1 MPRHEGGI
9 ALPSCPVPRLML
21 SLLLA
26 MASTLRTTTDDQHA
40 LDRMRRGEEGGLA
53 ELYDRHGRF
62 VYALALRI
70 VRDRGD
76 AEDVTQDVFVQ
87 AWTHA
92 ERFDAGRGQVV
103 AWLMNM
109 ARARAIDLLRRR
121 RVRPQ
126 PSDDDAPFEATD
138 LAPGQ
143 DVQLDWSRRAEAV
156 QQAMTSLPILQRLAV
171 ELAFFEG
178 LTHVEIAEQ
187 LEVPLGTIKTRV
199 RQGLLK
205 LRDSLA
211 GAAS

>member
-1 MPRHEGGI
+1 
-9 ALPSCPVPRLML
+9 ML
-21 SLLLA
+21 SILLA
-26 MASTLRTTTDDQHA
+26 MASTLHTTTDDQHA
-40 LDRMRRGEEGGLA
+40 LERMRRGDEGGLA

-62 VYALALRI
+62 VFALALRV

-87 AWTHA
+87 AWKYA
-92 ERFDAGRGQVV
+92 ERFDSGRGQVV

-109 ARARAIDLLRRR
+109 ARTRAIDLLRRR

-126 PSDDDAPFEATD
+126 PADDDAPMDMTD
-138 LAPGQ
+138 LAPAQ

-156 QQAMTSLPILQRLAV
+156 QQAMTSLPLLQRMAV

-178 LTHVEIAEQ
+178 LTHAEIAEQ

>member
-1 MPRHEGGI
+1 M
-9 ALPSCPVPRLML
+9 
-21 SLLLA
+21 
-26 MASTLRTTTDDQHA
+26 
-40 LDRMRRGEEGGLA
+40 
-53 ELYDRHGRF
+53 
-62 VYALALRI
+62 YALALRI
-70 VRDRGD
+70 VRDTGD

-87 AWTHA
+87 AWKNA
-92 ERFDAGRGQVV
+92 DRFDAGRGHVV
-103 AWLMNM
+103 AWLMNI

-126 PSDDDAPFEATD
+126 PAADDAVSDTTD
-138 LAPGQ
+138 LAPAQ

-156 QQAMTSLPILQRLAV
+156 QQAMSSLPILQRIAV

-178 LTHVEIAEQ
+178 LTHAEIAEQ

>member
-1 MPRHEGGI
+1 
-9 ALPSCPVPRLML
+9 ML
-21 SLLLA
+21 SILLA

-40 LDRMRRGEEGGLA
+40 LDRMRRGDEGGLA

-62 VYALALRI
+62 VYALAVRI

-87 AWTHA
+87 VWTHA

-103 AWLMNM
+103 AWLMNI

-126 PSDDDAPFEATD
+126 PAADDAPMETTD
-138 LAPGQ
+138 LTPGQ

-156 QQAMTSLPILQRLAV
+156 QQAMTSLPLLQRMAV

-178 LTHVEIAEQ
+178 LTHAEIAEQ

-211 GAAS
+211 GADS

>member
-1 MPRHEGGI
+1 
-9 ALPSCPVPRLML
+9 ML

-26 MASTLRTTTDDQHA
+26 MASTVRTTTDDQHA
-40 LDRMRRGEEGGLA
+40 LERMKRGEEGALA

-76 AEDVTQDVFVQ
+76 AEDITQDVFVQ
-87 AWTHA
+87 AWKQSD
-92 ERFDAGRGQVV
+92 RFDAGRGHVV
-103 AWLMNM
+103 AWLLNI

-121 RVRPQ
+121 RSRPQ
-126 PSDDDAPFEATD
+126 PAEHDASEEATD
-138 LAPGQ
+138 LEPGQ
-143 DVQLDWSRRAEAV
+143 DVQLDWSRRAAAV
-156 QQAMTSLPILQRLAV
+156 QQAMASLPVLQRMAV

-178 LTHVEIAEQ
+178 LTHAEIAEQ

>member
-1 MPRHEGGI
+1 
-9 ALPSCPVPRLML
+9 ML

-40 LDRMRRGEEGGLA
+40 LERMRRGEEGGLA

-76 AEDVTQDVFVQ
+76 AEDLTQDVFVQ

-92 ERFDAGRGQVV
+92 DRFDADRGQVV

-109 ARARAIDLLRRR
+109 ARTRAIDLLRRR

-126 PSDDDAPFEATD
+126 PAGDDAAIDTTD
-138 LAPGQ
+138 LTPAQ
-143 DVQLDWSRRAEAV
+143 DVLLDWSRRAEAV
-156 QQAMTSLPILQRLAV
+156 QQAMSSLPVLQRMAV

-178 LTHVEIAEQ
+178 LSHTEIAEQ

-205 LRDSLA
+205 LRDQLA
-211 GAAS
+211 GGAS

>member
-1 MPRHEGGI
+1 
-9 ALPSCPVPRLML
+9 ML

-40 LDRMRRGEEGGLA
+40 LERMRRGEEGGLA

-76 AEDVTQDVFVQ
+76 AEDLTQDVFVQ
-87 AWTHA
+87 AWKQSD
-92 ERFDAGRGQVV
+92 RFDAGRGQV
-103 AWLMNM
+103 ATWLMNM
-109 ARARAIDLLRRR
+109 TRARAIDLLRRR

-126 PSDDDAPFEATD
+126 PADDDAPIDTTD
-138 LAPGQ
+138 IAPAP

-156 QQAMTSLPILQRLAV
+156 QQAMSSLPVLQRMAV

>member
-1 MPRHEGGI
+1 
-9 ALPSCPVPRLML
+9 ML
-21 SLLLA
+21 SILLA
-26 MASTLRTTTDDQHA
+26 MASTLHTTTDDQHA
-40 LDRMRRGEEGGLA
+40 LERMRRGDEGGLA

-62 VYALALRI
+62 VFALALRV

-87 AWTHA
+87 AWKYA

-109 ARARAIDLLRRR
+109 ARTRAIDLLRRR

-126 PSDDDAPFEATD
+126 PADDDTPIETTD
-138 LAPGQ
+138 LTPAQ

-156 QQAMTSLPILQRLAV
+156 QQAMTSLPVLQRLAV

-178 LTHVEIAEQ
+178 LTHAEIAEQ

>member
-1 MPRHEGGI
+1 
-9 ALPSCPVPRLML
+9 ML

-40 LDRMRRGEEGGLA
+40 LERMRRGEEGGLA

-76 AEDVTQDVFVQ
+76 AEDLTQDVFVQ

-92 ERFDAGRGQVV
+92 DRFDADRGQVV

-109 ARARAIDLLRRR
+109 ARTRAIDLLRRR

-126 PSDDDAPFEATD
+126 PAGDDAAIDTTD
-138 LAPGQ
+138 LTPAQ

-156 QQAMTSLPILQRLAV
+156 QQAMSSLPVLQRMAV

-178 LTHVEIAEQ
+178 LSHTEIAEQ

-205 LRDSLA
+205 LRDQLA
-211 GAAS
+211 GGAS

>member
-1 MPRHEGGI
+1 
-9 ALPSCPVPRLML
+9 ML

-40 LDRMRRGEEGGLA
+40 LERMRRGEEGGLA

-76 AEDVTQDVFVQ
+76 AEDLTQDVFVQ

-92 ERFDAGRGQVV
+92 DRFDADRGQVV

-109 ARARAIDLLRRR
+109 ARTRAIDLLRRR

-126 PSDDDAPFEATD
+126 PAGDDAAIDTTD
-138 LAPGQ
+138 LTPAQ
-143 DVQLDWSRRAEAV
+143 DVLLDWSRRAEAV
-156 QQAMTSLPILQRLAV
+156 QQAMSSLPMLQRMAV

-178 LTHVEIAEQ
+178 LSHTEIAEQ
-187 LEVPLGTIKTRV
+187 LEVPPGTIKTRV

-205 LRDSLA
+205 LRDQLA
-211 GAAS
+211 GGAS

>member
-1 MPRHEGGI
+1 
-9 ALPSCPVPRLML
+9 ML

-40 LDRMRRGEEGGLA
+40 LERMRRGEEGGLA

-76 AEDVTQDVFVQ
+76 AEDLTQDVFVQ

-92 ERFDAGRGQVV
+92 DRFDADRGQVV

-109 ARARAIDLLRRR
+109 ARTRAIDLLRRR

-126 PSDDDAPFEATD
+126 PAGDDAAIDTTD
-138 LAPGQ
+138 LTPAQ
-143 DVQLDWSRRAEAV
+143 DVLLDWSRRAEAV
-156 QQAMTSLPILQRLAV
+156 QQAMSSLPMLQRMAV

-178 LTHVEIAEQ
+178 LSHTEIAEQ

-205 LRDSLA
+205 LRDQLA
-211 GAAS
+211 GGAS

>member
-1 MPRHEGGI
+1 
-9 ALPSCPVPRLML
+9 ML

-26 MASTLRTTTDDQHA
+26 MASTVRTTTDDQHA
-40 LDRMRRGEEGGLA
+40 LERMKRGEEGALA

-76 AEDVTQDVFVQ
+76 AEDITQDVFVQ
-87 AWTHA
+87 AWKQSD
-92 ERFDAGRGQVV
+92 RFDAGRGHVV
-103 AWLMNM
+103 AWLLNI

-121 RVRPQ
+121 RSRPQ
-126 PSDDDAPFEATD
+126 PAEHDAPEEATD
-138 LAPGQ
+138 LEPGQ
-143 DVQLDWSRRAEAV
+143 DVQLDWSRRAAAV
-156 QQAMTSLPILQRLAV
+156 QQAMASLPVLQRMAV

-178 LTHVEIAEQ
+178 LTHAEIAEQ